1 MKQYVYFYFYPI
13 LFYAYRNYLLKL
25 TKLIFY
31 IPNNYNSQ
39 FENYCFRPILSFS
52 RRENWNSETQSYPSH
67 GVIADLEPEFRSP
80 GV

>member
-52 RRENWNSETQSYPSH
+52 RREN
-67 GVIADLEPEFRSP
+67 
-80 GV
+80 